1 MVRAL
6 ADGELQATTDP
17 LTGMPN
23 RRAFEQRFREVRHS
37 DEPIVLA
44 MCDLDHFKRL
54 NDAHGH
60 DAGDRALRVFAEVL
74 RATVRPEDT
83 PARLGGEEFGVLLPG
98 CDLDGAEIVLERVR
112 ATLAQRLES
121 GTVPVFT
128 MSAGLAL
135 VDRKQD
141 LADALRSADGA
152 LYRAKDAG
160 RDRVARAA
168 GIAAVPDADAD
179 TDADTNAAAA
189 GVRVPSRGR
198 A

>member
-1 MVRAL
+1 M
-6 ADGELQATTDP
+6 
-17 LTGMPN
+17 
-23 RRAFEQRFREVRHS
+23 
-37 DEPIVLA
+37 
-44 MCDLDHFKRL
+44 
-54 NDAHGH
+54 
-60 DAGDRALRVFAEVL
+60 
-74 RATVRPEDT
+74 
-83 PARLGGEEFGVLLPG
+83 LLPG